1 MLMIQIYNTKL
12 KKQEGYVYFIFVNR
26 LDITIY
32 T

>member
-1 MLMIQIYNTKL
+1 MLIIQIYNTKL
-12 KKQEGYVYFIFVNR
+12 KKQEEYVYFIFVNR

>member
-12 KKQEGYVYFIFVNR
+12 KKQEEYVQFIFVNK
-26 LDITIY
+26 LNITIY

>member
-12 KKQEGYVYFIFVNR
+12 KKQEEYVHFIFVNK
-26 LDITIY
+26 LNITIY